1 MPASDD
7 VHVVVDVQGKAS
19 SPSAARQLRGRRGN
33 ARGGITTV
41 YVDERRRH
49 ERRFGSVENVT
60 TAVTA
65 KAVALRQHERINL
78 KGGFEVNVKIANF
91 LASVFVL
98 SWHAIHVVFLPPRSR

>member
-41 YVDERRRH
+41 YVDERRLH

-78 KGGFEVNVKIANF
+78 KAD
-91 LASVFVL
+91 LRL
-98 SWHAIHVVFLPPRSR
+98 M

>member
-33 ARGGITTV
+33 ARRGITTV
-41 YVDERRRH
+41 DVDERRRH

-78 KGGFEVNVKIANF
+78 KAD
-91 LASVFVL
+91 LRL
-98 SWHAIHVVFLPPRSR
+98 M